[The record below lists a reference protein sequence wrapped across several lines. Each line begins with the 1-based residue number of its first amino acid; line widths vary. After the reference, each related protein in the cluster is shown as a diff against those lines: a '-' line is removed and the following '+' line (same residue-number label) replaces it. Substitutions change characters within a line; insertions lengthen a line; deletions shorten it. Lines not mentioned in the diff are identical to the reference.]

1 MRLRMFVATAAA
13 AVLASAGLAAAAAGP
28 ALADEVGDCLS
39 GGPGMTVWGSG
50 VIVGTPGEAVEM
62 RLPLM
67 SESLLM
73 PVPSMVTKCTRLG

>member
-1 MRLRMFVATAAA
+1 MMR
-13 AVLASAGLAAAAAGP
+13 SAITSEPL
-28 ALADEVGDCLS
+28 
-39 GGPGMTVWGSG
+39 T
-50 VIVGTPGEAVEM
+50 GEAVEM